1 MKLQQI
7 ALVTAL
13 FVGGEA
19 AATCYV
25 TSASYNAAELKIDKI
40 DPNVQRRVVPVTAE
54 QDQCTVEMRVMVQ
67 GQWHLLRGEAR
78 GPKNSSI
85 DALCA
90 RAQNTGQTRLLQS
103 LGSSDISVRNEMIC
117 QDGPRVANTR
127 LVRVGDVIAL
137 SDVSPDPDKPM
148 SFPDG
153 QFEAR
158 YFLETVPMNGGGFVQ
173 NRGVI
178 KRLKKDEWVVVDKWE
193 NARSR

>member
-1 MKLQQI
+1 MKLQQL
-7 ALVTAL
+7 AAVTAL
-13 FVGGEA
+13 LVGA
-19 AATCYV
+19 DAMATCYV
-25 TSASYNAAELKIDKI
+25 TSASYNAAELKIEKI
-40 DPNVQRRVVPVTAE
+40 DPNVRRSIVPVGTE
-54 QDQCTVEMRVMVQ
+54 QDRCSIEMRVLVK
-67 GQWHLLRGEAR
+67 GEWHLLRGEATGSR
-78 GPKNSSI
+78 NGSM

-90 RAQNTGQTRLLQS
+90 RAQNIGQTRLLQS

-117 QDGPRVANTR
+117 QDGPRTMNTK

-137 SDVSPDPDKPM
+137 SDVSPDPDKPG

-158 YFLETVPMNGGGFVQ
+158 YFLETIPMNGGGFIQ
-173 NRGVI
+173 NRGIV